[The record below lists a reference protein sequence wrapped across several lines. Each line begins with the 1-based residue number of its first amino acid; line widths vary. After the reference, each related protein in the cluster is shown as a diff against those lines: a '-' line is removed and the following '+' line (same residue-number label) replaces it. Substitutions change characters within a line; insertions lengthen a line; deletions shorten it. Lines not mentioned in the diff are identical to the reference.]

1 MHHSLNPDAELNNQ
15 NESSSGDL
23 IQFQQQQ
30 PISEHQQ
37 NLGVSKKLSGAL
49 QRAQSIRD
57 PRKSASTEDLLER
70 SEDRQMTPQHQ
81 RSRSSPTEGRLNQ
94 VTQEW
99 GGGVV
104 DDGVT
109 LENKRM
115 ATKSRFFGL
124 DCEVTPSC

>member
-1 MHHSLNPDAELNNQ
+1 MSSWFIFLSSSFGSFPGLQDKMHHGLNPDAELNNQ
-15 NESSSGDL
+15 NGSSSVDP

-30 PISEHQQ
+30 QPISDHQQ
-37 NLGVSKKLSGAL
+37 NLGVSKKLSSAL
-49 QRAQSIRD
+49 QRAQSVWD

-99 GGGVV
+99 GWGC
-104 DDGVT
+104 
-109 LENKRM
+109 R
-115 ATKSRFFGL
+115 R
-124 DCEVTPSC
+124 